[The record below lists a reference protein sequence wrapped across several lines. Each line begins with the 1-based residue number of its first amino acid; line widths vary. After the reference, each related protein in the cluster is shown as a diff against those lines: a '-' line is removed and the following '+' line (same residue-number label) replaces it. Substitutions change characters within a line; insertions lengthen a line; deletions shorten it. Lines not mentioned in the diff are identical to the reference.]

1 MTVTIKVTADLGPL
15 RAMAEGFSNR
25 RWRTTV
31 AIALTQTAKLAQ
43 FEVIKTMRTKFD
55 RPTPWALNSTF
66 VTTATEASQVAKVG
80 LKARD
85 GQAASRDTAYIYPQV
100 FGGQRGRK
108 AFERRL
114 MQAGMRPNEF
124 VVPAKDLPLDAYGN
138 IPTGLIRQ
146 ILSQLQVA
154 GAREDRIG
162 YESNARKDS
171 VRSRRAVAKAGTFF
185 IPTRRSGLPRGVYQ
199 RKKTAFGWATRLI
212 MAFVVGR
219 PSYKARLPL
228 QDIVD
233 QTAAKYFSRQF
244 GIAFERSRA
253 ALAARNARI

>member
-1 MTVTIKVTADLGPL
+1 MTVTIKVQADLGPL

-31 AIALTQTAKLAQ
+31 AIALTQTAKQAQ
-43 FEVIKTMRTKFD
+43 FEVIKTMRTAFD

-66 VTTATEASQVAKVG
+66 ITPATEASQIAKVG

-85 GQAASRDTAYIYPQV
+85 RQVASRDTAYIYPQV

-138 IPTGLIRQ
+138 IETKLIRQ
-146 ILSQLQVA
+146 ILSQLKVA
-154 GAREDRIG
+154 EDEAG
-162 YESNARKDS
+162 YSANRTNS
-171 VRSRRAVAKAGTFF
+171 VRSRRTVSKAGTFF
-185 IPTRRSGLPRGVYQ
+185 IPSRRSGLPRGVYQ
-199 RKKTAFGWATRLI
+199 RRKTSFGWATRLV

-219 PSYKARLPL
+219 PSYRVRLPL
-228 QDIVD
+228 QNVVD
-233 QTAAKYFSRQF
+233 QAASKHFSRQF
-244 GIAFERSRA
+244 GIALERSRA
-253 ALAARNARI
+253 ALAARNAR

>member
-43 FEVIKTMRTKFD
+43 FEVIKTMRTRFD

-138 IPTGLIRQ
+138 IPSGLIRQ
-146 ILSQLQVA
+146 ILSQLKVA
-154 GAREDRIG
+154 QDQAGFSANRT
-162 YESNARKDS
+162 DS
-171 VRSRRAVAKAGTFF
+171 VRSRRTVSKAGTFF

-199 RKKTAFGWATRLI
+199 RKKTAFGWATRLV
-212 MAFVVGR
+212 MAFVVGK
-219 PSYKARLPL
+219 PSYRVSLPL
-228 QDIVD
+228 QGIVD
-233 QTAAKYFSRQF
+233 QTAAKYFGRQF
-244 GIAFERSRA
+244 DIAFERSRA
-253 ALAARNARI
+253 ALAARNAR